1 MAAPRSVNVK
11 SRLRDELRHRRSVIP
26 HDLRSTT
33 GWKVINHIRSL
44 LADLRPA
51 AVAVYVAREGEM
63 AMDALVAELW
73 RDNQTVCL
81 PRVVARKHPLVFNV
95 WPPFGP
101 LEPDLLGVQAAT
113 GPEIAPSV
121 MIIPCMGYTK
131 TGYRLG
137 SGGGYYDRTLA
148 ALRTPCRTIGVCFTE
163 LELPEDYTPET
174 HDVPLDY
181 IVTGKEIIRP
191 IAKSVAH
198 QAKKR

>member
-1 MAAPRSVNVK
+1 MASPRSVNVK
-11 SRLRDELRHRRSVIP
+11 SRLRDELRHRRNVIP

-33 GWKVINHIRSL
+33 NWKVINHIRAL

-51 AVAVYVAREGEM
+51 AVAVYLAREGEM
-63 AMDALVAELW
+63 EMDALVSELW

-95 WPPFGP
+95 WAPFGP

-121 MIIPCMGYTK
+121 MIIPCVGYTK
-131 TGYRLG
+131 GGYRLG
-137 SGGGYYDRTLA
+137 SGGGYYDRTLE

-163 LELPEDYTPET
+163 LELPSTYTPEA

-181 IVTGKEIIRP
+181 IVTGKEVIGP
-191 IAKSVAH
+191 IAKPLAVKG
-198 QAKKR
+198 KKG